1 MSGPEA
7 APEHVQGFLSGFSAS
22 IAASQV
28 LASLVATAPARA
40 RVVRARAGVAGSS
53 GSTVIDL
60 VRNGVSMYKTVAN
73 RPTLVAAATGD
84 FKVGLPPEAQAIVAG
99 DLVQLVVVTTAGH
112 QQVTAT
118 AALEV
123 P

>member
-1 MSGPEA
+1 MSGLEA
-7 APEHVQGFLSGFSAS
+7 APERVQGYLSGFSATLVLN
-22 IAASQV
+22 QV
-28 LASLVATAPARA
+28 LASLVAPAPART

-53 GSTVIDL
+53 GATVIDIL
-60 VRNGVSMYKTVAN
+60 RNGVSLYKTLAN
-73 RPTLVAAATGD
+73 RPTLAFGATGD
-84 FKVGLPPEAQAIVAG
+84 FVTNVPEGQAIQTG
-99 DLVQLVVVTTAGH
+99 DLVQIVVAATAGH

>member
-1 MSGPEA
+1 MTGLEA
-7 APEHVQGFLSGFSAS
+7 APSQVQGFLSGFSAS
-22 IAASQV
+22 IAVNQV
-28 LASLVATAPARA
+28 LASLVACAPARA

-60 VRNGVSMYKTVAN
+60 MRNGVSLYKNAAN
-73 RPTLVAAATGD
+73 RPTLAAAATGD
-84 FKVGLPPEAQAIVAG
+84 FKANVPDGQAISAG
-99 DLVQLVVVTTAGH
+99 DLVQLVVAATAGH